1 MSIRIEYIP
10 RKLEFVSGCVQHPN
24 LDPWAINVQEEFPY
38 RAFDLDH
45 GPLNLGQVF
54 AFTALLNAKLEALAQ
69 VQTQCPE
76 ARVRV
81 LASKAPQHQANT
93 ACILCSWA
101 VVHLG
106 WSADQA
112 YAPFQHLAFPS
123 FHDASRLNDSFGL
136 SVLHVLHG
144 LERASQCRL
153 LPFEEV
159 DIEDYFARLREE
171 NGDLTRISTKFLA
184 FASPRELTAN
194 TRKHVRPEALVPH
207 FHQHNVTL
215 VIRLSKRWYDPR
227 PFLQAGIAF
236 LDLFF
241 PDGSCPSDSIMQKF
255 VFACEQTPGAVAVHC
270 KAGLGRTGTLI
281 ACYLMKHHQFTA
293 EEAIGWLRLCRPG
306 SIVGPQQ
313 HFLRSRQQQLWNAHS
328 SIGTS
333 KDVGH
338 RLGELA
344 ISSDDVAIHFDSR
357 VAPTILANPPAK
369 QLVIPVS
376 SLPPSK
382 GIATRRR
389 GAITVKMD
397 QFRNGSFAGA
407 KKNHTVTPIPGRSL
421 PPRIPGK
428 FIRSV
433 KSCALNSPPPMR
445 NTLFSTTH
453 ASDRWPDLPAAPSV

>member
-10 RKLEFVSGCVQHPN
+10 RKLEFVSGCVQRPN
-24 LDPWAINVQEEFPY
+24 SDPWAIDVQEEFPY

-54 AFTALLNAKLEALAQ
+54 AFTALLNTKLEALAQ
-69 VQTQCPE
+69 VQVQCPE

-81 LASKAPQHQANT
+81 LASQTPQHQANA
-93 ACILCSWA
+93 ACILSSWA

-106 WSADQA
+106 WNADLA

-123 FHDASRLNDSFGL
+123 FHDATRLNDTFGL

-144 LERASQCRL
+144 LERASQCPL
-153 LPFEEV
+153 LPFAEFDTAE
-159 DIEDYFARLREE
+159 YFARLREE
-171 NGDLTRISTKFLA
+171 NGDLTRISTKFVA
-184 FASPRELTAN
+184 FASPRESAAN
-194 TRKHVRPEALVPH
+194 ARTHVRPETLVPY
-207 FHQHNVTL
+207 FEQHNVTL
-215 VIRLSKRWYDPR
+215 VIRLSKRRYDPR

-241 PDGSCPSDSIMQKF
+241 PDGSCPSDSIVQKF
-255 VFACEQTPGAVAVHC
+255 VLACEQTPGAVAVHC

-281 ACYLMKHHQFTA
+281 ACYLMKHHLFTA

-313 HFLRSRQQQLWNAHS
+313 HFLRSRQQQLWDARE
-328 SIGTS
+328 
-333 KDVGH
+333 DVDH
-338 RLGELA
+338 RLDELA
-344 ISSDDVAIHFDSR
+344 ISSDDVAIHFER
-357 VAPTILANPPAK
+357 VAPTVLANPPAK

-376 SLPPSK
+376 SVPSSK
-382 GIATRRR
+382 GIALRRRR
-389 GAITVKMD
+389 GSLTSGTIMVKMD

-407 KKNHTVTPIPGRSL
+407 KKSHTVTPIPGRSL

-428 FIRSV
+428 FIHSV
-433 KSCALNSPPPMR
+433 KSCALSAPLPTR
-445 NTLFSTTH
+445 NTRFSTAQ
-453 ASDRWPDLPAAPSV
+453 ASDRWPDLPVAPSV